1 MQTVGYLVYLES
13 LLLCLVVLVVL
24 FVANLRYWRP
34 LIINRLSL
42 IYIFV
47 ALTILSYAAWAIV
60 DGHPRFAWANKLGTI
75 ASNTFM
81 TLSCMF
87 YYYYVLKNVGIT
99 MKNGKFW
106 YISSFFA
113 IGGAFILNVVSYWTG
128 TAFYIDKSGHY
139 QRGALFFGDLI
150 ASYAY
155 VICGVVFAIHKALRA
170 DNLTERHKYTTMA
183 TAIIPTVILA
193 VVNNVLPYPY
203 GLPTVF
209 YGIIVSLLIVYASSS
224 ASRVTRDDLT
234 GLINRFA
241 FDRLF
246 SQVMNKNN
254 HNTNASVWL
263 IMIDINGFKGINDT
277 FGHSVGDD
285 VLIKLGNTFQK
296 VSKEF
301 DATIGRW
308 GGDEFIAYIETSD
321 SIRAQ
326 MFMETIKSRVTAEC
340 NDDKRFK
347 VSVSVG
353 MAKLRE
359 YETMKHL
366 FEEADHKLYEDKE
379 KYHRR
384 DNKTK

>member
-1 MQTVGYLVYLES
+1 
-13 LLLCLVVLVVL
+13 
-24 FVANLRYWRP
+24 
-34 LIINRLSL
+34 
-42 IYIFV
+42 
-47 ALTILSYAAWAIV
+47 
-60 DGHPRFAWANKLGTI
+60 
-75 ASNTFM
+75 
-81 TLSCMF
+81 
-87 YYYYVLKNVGIT
+87 
-99 MKNGKFW
+99 
-106 YISSFFA
+106 
-113 IGGAFILNVVSYWTG
+113 
-128 TAFYIDKSGHY
+128 
-139 QRGALFFGDLI
+139 
-150 ASYAY
+150 
-155 VICGVVFAIHKALRA
+155 
-170 DNLTERHKYTTMA
+170 
-183 TAIIPTVILA
+183 
-193 VVNNVLPYPY
+193 
-203 GLPTVF
+203 
-209 YGIIVSLLIVYASSS
+209 
-224 ASRVTRDDLT
+224 
-234 GLINRFA
+234 
-241 FDRLF
+241 
-246 SQVMNKNN
+246 MNKNN
-254 HNTNASVWL
+254 HNTNTSVWL

>member
-1 MQTVGYLVYLES
+1 
-13 LLLCLVVLVVL
+13 
-24 FVANLRYWRP
+24 
-34 LIINRLSL
+34 
-42 IYIFV
+42 
-47 ALTILSYAAWAIV
+47 
-60 DGHPRFAWANKLGTI
+60 
-75 ASNTFM
+75 
-81 TLSCMF
+81 
-87 YYYYVLKNVGIT
+87 

-113 IGGAFILNVVSYWTG
+113 IGGAFILNVISYWTG

-193 VVNNVLPYPY
+193 IVNNILPYPY

-246 SQVMNKNN
+246 SQVMNK
-254 HNTNASVWL
+254 
-263 IMIDINGFKGINDT
+263 I
-277 FGHSVGDD
+277 
-285 VLIKLGNTFQK
+285 
-296 VSKEF
+296 
-301 DATIGRW
+301 TITPTLVCG
-308 GGDEFIAYIETSD
+308 
-321 SIRAQ
+321 
-326 MFMETIKSRVTAEC
+326 
-340 NDDKRFK
+340 
-347 VSVSVG
+347 
-353 MAKLRE
+353 
-359 YETMKHL
+359 
-366 FEEADHKLYEDKE
+366 
-379 KYHRR
+379 
-384 DNKTK
+384 